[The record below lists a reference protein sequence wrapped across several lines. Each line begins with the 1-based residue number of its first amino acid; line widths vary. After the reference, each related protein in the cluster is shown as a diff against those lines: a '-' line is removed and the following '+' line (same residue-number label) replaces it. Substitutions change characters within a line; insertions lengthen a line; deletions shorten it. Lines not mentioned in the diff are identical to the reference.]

1 MKCCLFILL
10 FFISTFAQAQVD
22 SIVIVPAKFSLD
34 TITTYGITY
43 TFPTPTVDKRFNI
56 QLIPG
61 KLEVREIVLDRS
73 HQMYE
78 QYKLGTINLD
88 SFKILIDRFNI
99 DTANLSKWKD
109 YDKLYILIN
118 YKGDS
123 LYEII
128 PDVNRS
134 FSFSD
139 DRVYKVRSDQTIQ
152 FTYKV
157 KYWNKKEYSRK
168 LVIDFCPYMD
178 KLPKLPGFEHYF
190 KATGGIKKLTM
201 GLVNLGIDSF
211 RFIIWQPDYS
221 IGITKGKEKMIF
233 FSKLNENDVDMSS
246 SSSIYYNVADT
257 IYAGDH
263 LLQFNSMN
271 FTGDTISF
279 RYFGINEE
287 HRGPTAGMSLRSLMG
302 KDLITGTEIDLT
314 FKNTATYTL
323 LHFWGSWCDPC
334 IKNLPSLSKLI
345 KEYQGKIAIYGFP
358 YELKEDI
365 PKTREYIINNGL
377 KWPQLLQYR
386 NHPLYGA
393 DVVNVLKVKT
403 FPTYILLNKQ
413 GVILVRT
420 STLSDIEVVLKR
432 KNDD

>member
-1 MKCCLFILL
+1 MKYCLFILL
-10 FFISTFAQAQVD
+10 FFISNFAQAQVD
-22 SIVIVPAKFSLD
+22 SIVTVPVKFSLD
-34 TITTYGITY
+34 TITTNGIVY
-43 TFPTPTVDKRFNI
+43 TFPFPTVDKKFNI
-56 QLIPG
+56 QSIPG
-61 KLEVREIVLDRS
+61 KLEVREIILDRS
-73 HQMYE
+73 HHMYE
-78 QYKLGTINLD
+78 QYKLGKINLD
-88 SFKILIDRFNI
+88 SFKILIERFDI
-99 DTANLSKWKD
+99 DTANLINWKG

-123 LYEII
+123 LYEVI

-134 FSFSD
+134 FSFND

-168 LVIDFCPYMD
+168 LVIDFCPYMQ
-178 KLPKLPGFEHYF
+178 KLPELPGYEHYF

-233 FSKLNENDVDMSS
+233 FSKPNENEVDMSS
-246 SSSIYYNVADT
+246 ASSIYYNVSDT
-257 IYAGDH
+257 IYAGDY
-263 LLQFNSMN
+263 LLQFNTMN
-271 FTGDTISF
+271 FAGDTISF

-287 HRGPTAGMSLRSLMG
+287 HKGPTVGMSLKSLMG
-302 KDLITGTEIDLT
+302 KDLITGKEIDIS
-314 FKNTATYTL
+314 FRNTPTYTL
-323 LHFWGSWCDPC
+323 LHFWGSWCEPC
-334 IKNLPSLSKLI
+334 VKNFPMLTTLI
-345 KEYQGKIAIYGFP
+345 KTYQDRLAVYGFP
-358 YELKEDI
+358 YESKESI
-365 PKTREYIINNGL
+365 PKTREYILKNGL

-413 GVILVRT
+413 GVIVVRS